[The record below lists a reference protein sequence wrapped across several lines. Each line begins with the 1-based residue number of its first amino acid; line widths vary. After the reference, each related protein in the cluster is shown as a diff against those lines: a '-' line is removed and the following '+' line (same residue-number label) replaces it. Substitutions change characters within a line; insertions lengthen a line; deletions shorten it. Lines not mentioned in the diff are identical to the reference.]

1 MTYLVYALIF
11 GIVIPSLI
19 QTYLYLFPLNKLYK
33 EVCVKREN
41 RKINLFFEKRRLS
54 CLKMLQASYP
64 EHAQEIKKL
73 VKWDSVLSMMSI
85 VSIVGVVLLALFGV
99 IPYIPDTEKSQG
111 KITQT
116 VTITKIER
124 NGTTVKTY
132 KNLQEFLK

>member
-1 MTYLVYALIF
+1 
-11 GIVIPSLI
+11 
-19 QTYLYLFPLNKLYK
+19 
-33 EVCVKREN
+33 
-41 RKINLFFEKRRLS
+41 
-54 CLKMLQASYP
+54 MLQASYP

-85 VSIVGVVLLALFGV
+85 VSIVSVVLLALFGV
-99 IPYIPDTEKSQG
+99 IPYMPDTEKSQG